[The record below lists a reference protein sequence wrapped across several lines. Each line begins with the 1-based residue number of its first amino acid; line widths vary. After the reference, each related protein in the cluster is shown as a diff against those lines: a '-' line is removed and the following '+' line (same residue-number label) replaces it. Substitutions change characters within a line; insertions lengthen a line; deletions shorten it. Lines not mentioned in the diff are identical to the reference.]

1 MLQKEVVERMAA
13 SPGSGQ
19 YGRLSVI
26 LQQRCRVTP
35 LFTIGYGAFKP
46 PPRVESAFVR
56 LEPYSQPIVHVLNQ
70 AAFETLV
77 KQAFS
82 QRRKTLRNTLRELLD
97 TEDIY
102 RLGINP
108 AARAES
114 LEIDDFAALANRL
127 HELRQLQKS
136 DV

>member
-1 MLQKEVVERMAA
+1 MNSNPFSRRSMLL
-13 SPGSGQ
+13 GSLGL
-19 YGRLSVI
+19 G
-26 LQQRCRVTP
+26 
-35 LFTIGYGAFKP
+35 IGA
-46 PPRVESAFVR
+46 
-56 LEPYSQPIVHVLNQ
+56 

-82 QRRKTLRNTLRELLD
+82 QRRKTLRNTLRELLY
-97 TEDIY
+97 TGGIS
-102 RLGINP
+102 RLGIDP

-114 LEIDDFAALANRL
+114 LEIDAFAALANRL